1 MEQSAADGGQ
11 RTGVSGG
18 NEGEERRRRRTR
30 SRQDPPA
37 DYPASAVELILL
49 AVWCFLVALGG
60 GLVGL
65 VLGNIRLPVVLLVA
79 SSPAAGAGANIAIS
93 GIAAATAAIAHI
105 RAGRINWRLFA
116 WMAPPSILG
125 AVAGGYLSG
134 ELPER
139 ALLIVIAIVLLFS
152 GIGMLRDGRRTR
164 PPRPA
169 EPPPLDIPAAVASG
183 AAIGV
188 LGGTV
193 GLILGSLRMPA
204 LLKLVGEVPARA
216 VGTNVSVGFFVGVAG
231 ALGHLPNAAPDLTPI
246 LVGGAAS
253 IPGALLGS
261 RLTGRL
267 SEQQLIHA
275 IGAVLLV
282 AAAGMIAKAIAG

>member
-1 MEQSAADGGQ
+1 MALA
-11 RTGVSGG
+11 
-18 NEGEERRRRRTR
+18 
-30 SRQDPPA
+30 
-37 DYPASAVELILL
+37 LL

-65 VLGNIRLPVVLLVA
+65 VLGNLRLPVVLLVA

-93 GIAAATAAIAHI
+93 AVAAATAAVAHI

-134 ELPER
+134 VLPGR
-139 ALLIVIAIVLLFS
+139 ALLLVIAAVLLSS
-152 GIGMLRDGRRTR
+152 GIGMLRSAGAPARRG
-164 PPRPA
+164 PDHEEHPG
-169 EPPPLDIPAAVASG
+169 LDIPVAVASG
-183 AAIGV
+183 ATIGL
-188 LGGTV
+188 LGGIV

-204 LLKLVGEVPARA
+204 LLRLVGELPFRA
-216 VGTNVSVGFFVGVAG
+216 VGTNVSIGFFVGVAG
-231 ALGHLPNAAPDLTPI
+231 ALGHLPNAAPDLAPI

-267 SEQQLIHA
+267 SERQLIHA
-275 IGAVLLV
+275 IGWVLLV
-282 AAAGMIAKAIAG
+282 AAASMVAEAIVR

>member
-1 MEQSAADGGQ
+1 
-11 RTGVSGG
+11 
-18 NEGEERRRRRTR
+18 
-30 SRQDPPA
+30 
-37 DYPASAVELILL
+37 VELALL
-49 AVWCFLVALGG
+49 AVWCFVVALGG

-65 VLGNIRLPVVLLVA
+65 VLGNLRLPVVLLVA

-93 GIAAATAAIAHI
+93 AVAAATAAVAHI

-116 WMAPPSILG
+116 WMAPPSVVG

-134 ELPER
+134 VLPER
-139 ALLIVIAIVLLFS
+139 ALLLAIAAVLLSS
-152 GIGMLRDGRRTR
+152 GIGMLRSDGAKRPRRATEGEH
-164 PPRPA
+164 A
-169 EPPPLDIPAAVASG
+169 LDIPVAVASG
-183 AAIGV
+183 AAIGL
-188 LGGTV
+188 LGGIV

-204 LLKLVGEVPARA
+204 LLRLVGEVPLRA
-216 VGTNVSVGFFVGVAG
+216 VGTNVAVGFFVGVAG

-253 IPGALLGS
+253 IPGALLGA

-267 SEQQLIHA
+267 SERQLIRA

-282 AAAGMIAKAIAG
+282 AAASMVVEAIVR